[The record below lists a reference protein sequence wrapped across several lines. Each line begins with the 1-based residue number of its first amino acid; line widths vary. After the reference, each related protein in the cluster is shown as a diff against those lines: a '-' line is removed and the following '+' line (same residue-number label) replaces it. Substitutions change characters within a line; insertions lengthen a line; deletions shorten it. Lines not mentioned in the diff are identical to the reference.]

1 MRTLTVA
8 IVVCLSACATTS
20 TGSAAAEGKKSKEP
34 VVEKMAVVNNI
45 KFDLS
50 SCSVKPVTSPLNE
63 TIVTAALLSAR
74 PAYGECLVDPKSRG
88 PEADTQVTIKATVN
102 ETEAKFDVGS
112 TNLAPAGK
120 ACIEKA
126 LASLGLKALAKGAK
140 PIEMTI
146 PYMYSAVQG
155 VKWGSNVASDIVGA
169 VRVAQ
174 GGWCDCFASLANTP
188 PPGFQAALRA
198 QPEKPLEVVMK
209 APAGDAVA
217 ACLETKIKALTMP
230 KVDREVTVNYQFL
243 LINGLAAQETAE
255 AVPTLQ
261 FHQLDAIGQGREV
274 DVAMSVGAIELAWGE
289 YQDAARRYNAKPGSG
304 LMKELREKCATLLVR
319 DESLRGSLDALKTT
333 YERTQTVVASLKP
346 SDPVWADIEAR
357 VGERLA
363 ATTKEL
369 GNTVEQK
376 KAHNATCQKLK

>member
-1 MRTLTVA
+1 MKP
-8 IVVCLSACATTS
+8 
-20 TGSAAAEGKKSKEP
+20 EGKSAEP

-50 SCSVKPVTSPLNE
+50 SCSVKPIETTLNE

-74 PAYGECLVDPKSRG
+74 PAYSECLIDPNNRG
-88 PEADTQVTIKATVN
+88 PAADTQINIKATAN
-102 ETEAKFDVGS
+102 ETEVKFDVAS
-112 TNLAPAGK
+112 PNLAPGGK

-126 LASLGLKALAKGAK
+126 LASLGLKPLAKGVK
-140 PIEMTI
+140 PIEITI
-146 PYMYSAVQG
+146 PYAFSAIQG
-155 VKWGSNVASDIVGA
+155 VRFGTNMASDLVGA
-169 VRVAQ
+169 IRVAQ
-174 GGWCDCFASLANTP
+174 GKWCDCFASLANSP
-188 PPGFQAALRA
+188 PPGLQAALRA

-209 APAGDAVA
+209 APAGDPIA
-217 ACLETKIKALTMP
+217 ACLESKIKTVALP
-230 KVDREVTVNYQFL
+230 KIDREVTVNYQFL

-274 DVAMSVGAIELAWGE
+274 DVAMSVGAIELAWSE
-289 YQDAARRYNAKPGSG
+289 YQDGARRYNAKPGSG

-319 DESLRGSLDALKTT
+319 DETLRGSLEALKTT
-333 YERTQTVVASLKP
+333 YERTQTVVAGLKP
-346 SDPVWADIEAR
+346 SDPIWAQIDAS
-357 VGERLA
+357 VGDRLA

-369 GNTVEQK
+369 NNSIEQK